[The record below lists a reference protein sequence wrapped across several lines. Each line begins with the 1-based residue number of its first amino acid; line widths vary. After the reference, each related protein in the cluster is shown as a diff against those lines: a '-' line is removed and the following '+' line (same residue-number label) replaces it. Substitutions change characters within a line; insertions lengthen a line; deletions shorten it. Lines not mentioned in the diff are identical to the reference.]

1 MKEVILSA
9 SAGAIIAALIF
20 LMGAQCAHGAEQ
32 QRRFY
37 DDRGRSVGTSST
49 DSQGNTTFRD
59 ARGKVI
65 GKASK

>member
-1 MKEVILSA
+1 MKDVILGA
-9 SAGAIIAALIF
+9 VAGMIVGAMIF
-20 LMGAQCAHGAEQ
+20 MMTAGCAHGAEQ